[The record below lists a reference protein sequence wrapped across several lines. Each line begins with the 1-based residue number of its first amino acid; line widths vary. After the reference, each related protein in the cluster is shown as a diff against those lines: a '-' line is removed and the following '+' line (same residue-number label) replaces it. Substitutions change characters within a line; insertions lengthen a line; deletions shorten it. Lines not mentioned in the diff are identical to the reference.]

1 MRLTTKLSAFI
12 TFLSL
17 LAMSLMLAGC
27 AFSVFWFSHQR
38 VEHRA
43 QILATEVDQAM
54 FTQTPAELHVWLT
67 RMMPIMNA
75 EQISLHNGRQT
86 FLTLS
91 RHENQ
96 MLEDEP
102 NRFIQVDVPLMH
114 QTGLELR
121 VVTLDPAKT
130 WLRSITGT
138 STLGILFTVML
149 VMSLVL
155 LLMHRWLSRQWRGME
170 HLEVRAEAIISG
182 ERGVM
187 PKRGADEWPP
197 RASRALDVLLADLQE
212 AGEQRLRI
220 DTLIRTFAAQ
230 DGRTGLN
237 NRLFFDNQLA
247 TLLEDQEAVGTHG
260 VVMMVRLPDLDTL
273 KDSLEPGLVEEY
285 LFNFVNMLSTF
296 VLRYPG
302 ALLARYFR
310 SDFAVLLPHRSLK
323 EANSIADQLINAVDS
338 LPPMRLVNRD
348 DLIHIG
354 ISAWHSGQTVP
365 QVMENAEMAT
375 RRAALLGGNN
385 WTNGAG
391 NPQDAGRGSVR
402 WRTLLEN
409 TLSRGGPRLYHKP
422 TVNIEGKV
430 QHRVM
435 LTRIFDG
442 DKEVLA
448 AEYMPLVQQLGM
460 ADGWDR
466 QLMTRIAALSEL
478 WPEETLVIPVTITSL
493 LQRSFVLW
501 LQNMLLQ
508 CPKAQRKRFLFEL
521 AEADVCQ
528 HINRLTPVFRALK
541 AFGCRVAVNQAGLT
555 VVSSAYIR
563 QLPLELIKL
572 DAGLV
577 RNIERRTE
585 NQLFVQ
591 SLLEVCRCTG
601 IQVFATGVRTK
612 AEWQTLVALGVAGG
626 QGDFFAPSLPV
637 NSNVK
642 KYSQRYRI

>member
-27 AFSVFWFSHQR
+27 AFSFFWFSHQR

-43 QILATEVDQAM
+43 QILAVQVDQAM
-54 FTQTPAELHVWLT
+54 LTQTPDQLHTWLT
-67 RMMPIMNA
+67 SIMPIMNA
-75 EQISLHNGRQT
+75 EQILLHNGRQT
-86 FLTLS
+86 LLTLS
-91 RHENQ
+91 RHENP

-102 NRFIQVDVPLMH
+102 NRFIQFEVPLMH
-114 QTGLELR
+114 QTGLQLR

-138 STLGILFTVML
+138 STLGILFTIIL
-149 VMSLVL
+149 VMSLML
-155 LLMHRWLSRQWRGME
+155 LMMHRWLSRQWRGME
-170 HLEVRAEAIISG
+170 HLEVRAEAIING

-187 PKRGADEWPP
+187 PKRGVDEWPP
-197 RASRALDVLLADLQE
+197 RASRALDLLLVDVQE
-212 AGEQRLRI
+212 AAEQRVRI

-247 TLLEDQEAVGTHG
+247 TLLEDQEDVGTHG

-273 KDSLEPGLVEEY
+273 QETLEPALVDEY

-338 LPPMRLVNRD
+338 LPPMRQVNRD

-422 TVNIEGKV
+422 AVNMEGKV

-460 ADGWDR
+460 ADAWDR

-478 WPEETLVIPVTITSL
+478 WPEETLVIPLTMSSL
-493 LQRSFVLW
+493 LQRPFVLW

-508 CPKAQRKRFLFEL
+508 CPKGQRKRFLFEL

-591 SLLEVCRCTG
+591 SLLEVCKSTG
-601 IQVFATGVRTK
+601 IQVFATGVRTRS
-612 AEWQTLVALGVAGG
+612 EWQTLVSLGIAGG

>member
-27 AFSVFWFSHQR
+27 AFSFFWFSHQR

-43 QILATEVDQAM
+43 QILAVQVDQAM
-54 FTQTPAELHVWLT
+54 LTQTPDQLHTWLT
-67 RMMPIMNA
+67 SIMPIMNA
-75 EQISLHNGRQT
+75 EQILLHNGRQT
-86 FLTLS
+86 LLTLS
-91 RHENQ
+91 RHENP

-102 NRFIQVDVPLMH
+102 NRFIQFEVPLMH
-114 QTGLELR
+114 QTGLQLR

-138 STLGILFTVML
+138 STLGILFTIIL
-149 VMSLVL
+149 VMSLML
-155 LLMHRWLSRQWRGME
+155 LMMHRWLSRQWRGME
-170 HLEVRAEAIISG
+170 HLEVRAEAIING

-187 PKRGADEWPP
+187 PKRGVDEWPP
-197 RASRALDVLLADLQE
+197 RASRALDLLLVDVQE
-212 AGEQRLRI
+212 AAEQRVRI

-247 TLLEDQEAVGTHG
+247 TLLEDQEDVGTHG

-273 KDSLEPGLVEEY
+273 QETLEPALVDEY

-338 LPPMRLVNRD
+338 LPPMRQVNRD

-422 TVNIEGKV
+422 AVNIEGKV
-430 QHRVM
+430 QHRLM

-460 ADGWDR
+460 ADAWDR

-478 WPEETLVIPVTITSL
+478 WPEETLVIPLTMSSL
-493 LQRSFVLW
+493 LQRPFVLW

-508 CPKAQRKRFLFEL
+508 CPKGQRKRFLFEL

-591 SLLEVCRCTG
+591 SLLEVCKSTG
-601 IQVFATGVRTK
+601 IQVFATGVRTRS
-612 AEWQTLVALGVAGG
+612 EWQTLVSLGIAGG

>member
-27 AFSVFWFSHQR
+27 AFSFFWFSHQR

-43 QILATEVDQAM
+43 QILAVQVDQAM
-54 FTQTPAELHVWLT
+54 LTQTPDQLHTWLT
-67 RMMPIMNA
+67 SIMPIMNA
-75 EQISLHNGRQT
+75 EQILLHNGRQT
-86 FLTLS
+86 LLTLS
-91 RHENQ
+91 RHENP

-102 NRFIQVDVPLMH
+102 NRFIQFEVPLMH
-114 QTGLELR
+114 QTGLQLR

-138 STLGILFTVML
+138 STLGILFTIIL
-149 VMSLVL
+149 VMSLML
-155 LLMHRWLSRQWRGME
+155 LMMHRWLSRQWRGME
-170 HLEVRAEAIISG
+170 HLEVRAEAIING

-187 PKRGADEWPP
+187 PKRGVDEWPP
-197 RASRALDVLLADLQE
+197 KASRALDLLLVDVQE
-212 AGEQRLRI
+212 AAEQRVRI

-247 TLLEDQEAVGTHG
+247 TLLEDQEDVGTHG

-273 KDSLEPGLVEEY
+273 QETLEPALVDEY

-338 LPPMRLVNRD
+338 LPPMRQVNRD

-422 TVNIEGKV
+422 AVNIEGKV

-460 ADGWDR
+460 ADAWDR

-478 WPEETLVIPVTITSL
+478 WPEETLVIPLTMSSL
-493 LQRSFVLW
+493 LQRPFVLW

-508 CPKAQRKRFLFEL
+508 CPKGQRKRFLFEL

-591 SLLEVCRCTG
+591 SLLEVCKSTG
-601 IQVFATGVRTK
+601 IQVFATGVRTRS
-612 AEWQTLVALGVAGG
+612 EWQTLVSLGIAGG

>member
-17 LAMSLMLAGC
+17 LAMSLMLVGC
-27 AFSVFWFSHQR
+27 AFSFFWFSHQR

-43 QILATEVDQAM
+43 QILAVQVDQAM
-54 FTQTPAELHVWLT
+54 LTQTPDQLHTWLT
-67 RMMPIMNA
+67 SIMPIMNA
-75 EQISLHNGRQT
+75 EQILLHNGRQT
-86 FLTLS
+86 LLTLS
-91 RHENQ
+91 RHENP

-102 NRFIQVDVPLMH
+102 NRFIQFEVPLMH
-114 QTGLELR
+114 QTGLQLR

-138 STLGILFTVML
+138 STLGILFTIIL
-149 VMSLVL
+149 VMSLML
-155 LLMHRWLSRQWRGME
+155 LMMHRWLSRQWRGME
-170 HLEVRAEAIISG
+170 HLEVRAEAIING

-187 PKRGADEWPP
+187 PKRGVDEWPP
-197 RASRALDVLLADLQE
+197 KASRALDLLLVDVQE
-212 AGEQRLRI
+212 AAEQRVRI

-247 TLLEDQEAVGTHG
+247 TLLEDQEDVGTHG

-273 KDSLEPGLVEEY
+273 QETLEPALVDEY

-338 LPPMRLVNRD
+338 LPPMRQVNRD

-422 TVNIEGKV
+422 AVNIEGKV

-460 ADGWDR
+460 ADAWDR

-478 WPEETLVIPVTITSL
+478 WPEETLVIPLTMSSL
-493 LQRSFVLW
+493 LQRPFVLW

-508 CPKAQRKRFLFEL
+508 CPKGQRKRFLFEL

-591 SLLEVCRCTG
+591 SLLEVCKSTG
-601 IQVFATGVRTK
+601 IQVFATGVRTRS
-612 AEWQTLVALGVAGG
+612 EWQTLVSLGIAGG

>member
-27 AFSVFWFSHQR
+27 AFSFFWFSHQR

-43 QILATEVDQAM
+43 QILAVQVDQAM
-54 FTQTPAELHVWLT
+54 LTQTPDQLHTWLT
-67 RMMPIMNA
+67 SIMPIMNA
-75 EQISLHNGRQT
+75 EQILLHNGRQT
-86 FLTLS
+86 LLTLS
-91 RHENQ
+91 RHENP

-102 NRFIQVDVPLMH
+102 NRFIQFEVPLMH
-114 QTGLELR
+114 QTGLQLR

-138 STLGILFTVML
+138 STLGILFTIIL
-149 VMSLVL
+149 VMSLML
-155 LLMHRWLSRQWRGME
+155 LMMHRWLSRQWRGME
-170 HLEVRAEAIISG
+170 HLEVRAEAIING

-187 PKRGADEWPP
+187 PKRGVDEWPP
-197 RASRALDVLLADLQE
+197 RASRALDLLLVDVQE
-212 AGEQRLRI
+212 AAEQRVRI

-247 TLLEDQEAVGTHG
+247 TLLEDQEDVGTHG

-273 KDSLEPGLVEEY
+273 QETLEPALVDEY

-338 LPPMRLVNRD
+338 LPPMRQVNRD

-422 TVNIEGKV
+422 AVNIEGKV

-460 ADGWDR
+460 ADAWDR

-478 WPEETLVIPVTITSL
+478 WPEETLVIPLTMSSL
-493 LQRSFVLW
+493 LQRPFVLW

-508 CPKAQRKRFLFEL
+508 CPKGQRKRFLFEL

-591 SLLEVCRCTG
+591 SLLEVCKSTG
-601 IQVFATGVRTK
+601 IQVFATGVRTRS
-612 AEWQTLVALGVAGG
+612 EWQTLVSLGIAGG

>member
-27 AFSVFWFSHQR
+27 AFSFFWFSHQR

-43 QILATEVDQAM
+43 QVLATEVDQAM
-54 FTQTPAELHVWLT
+54 FTETPAELHNWLT

-102 NRFIQVDVPLMH
+102 NRFFQVDVPLMH
-114 QTGLELR
+114 QTGLQLR

-138 STLGILFTVML
+138 YTLGILFTIIL
-149 VMSLVL
+149 VMSLAL
-155 LLMHRWLSRQWRGME
+155 LMMHRWLSRQWRGME
-170 HLEVRAEAIISG
+170 HLEVRAEAIIEG
-182 ERGVM
+182 ERAVI
-187 PKRGADEWPP
+187 PKRGVDEWPP
-197 RASRALDVLLADLQE
+197 GASRAIDVLLADLQE

-247 TLLEDQEAVGTHG
+247 TLLEDQEDVGTHG

-338 LPPMRLVNRD
+338 LPPMRMVNRD

-365 QVMENAEMAT
+365 QVMDNAEMAT

-422 TVNIEGKV
+422 AVNIEGKV

-460 ADGWDR
+460 ADAWDR

-478 WPEETLVIPVTITSL
+478 WPEETLVIPITINAL
-493 LQRSFVLW
+493 LHRSFVLW

-508 CPKAQRKRFLFEL
+508 CPKSQRKRFLFEL
-521 AEADVCQ
+521 AEGDVCQ
-528 HINRLTPVFRALK
+528 HINRLAPVFRALK

-591 SLLEVCRCTG
+591 SLLEVCKCTG